1 MLFVILWTVQL
12 LAAQIDLV
20 GRMNKLFSLNEAN
33 ALIPQLRGLLARVR
47 AERERMLEMKPEL
60 EKAQKAHSKDWGTPR
75 GAEYIE
81 ILDAFQQVVKEI
93 EGLGV
98 LVKDLDVGLCD
109 FPHKRDGR
117 VVYLCWKLDEDE
129 VSWWHDVD
137 TGFAGRQ
144 PL

>member
-60 EKAQKAHSKDWGTPR
+60 EKAQKAHSNDWGTPR

-117 VVYLCWKLDEDE
+117 VVYLCWKLDENE

-137 TGFAGRQ
+137 AGFAGRQ